1 MFTVTVKQDPE
12 DAPNPEEVYQAL
24 GLLLLPRASALW
36 EAWVRSGLLTVE
48 EVEGERHWKVD
59 GAQEEADNGNGDGN
73 K

>member
-1 MFTVTVKQDPE
+1 MFTVTVRQDPE

-24 GLLLLPRASALW
+24 GLLLLPRACALW

-48 EVEGERHWKVD
+48 EGKGGRRWQVN
-59 GAQEEADNGNGDGN
+59 GAPDEADSEDGDGD